1 MIFTWICSKNILQ
14 CCSTTYFQDSLTEW
28 FKLSSWQRIMILW
41 TWMSCVTLTHTLTP
55 HQSDLSS
62 DRVLDDACNHASLT
76 SAHQMRRDCCMKL
89 YFTWKHYELQSGF
102 RNQHCLVIILHDHC
116 NLLNTFSHDNI
127 LLQNTIWLLILAIEQ
142 RRQNIHFAW
151 IPMSCLVKMILIPR
165 FTCLSI

>member
-1 MIFTWICSKNILQ
+1 MLQYNIFSRLPDRVILAVIM
-14 CCSTTYFQDSLTEW
+14 TENHDP
-28 FKLSSWQRIMILW
+28 LNMNVLCN
-41 TWMSCVTLTHTLTP
+41 TDTHTP

-76 SAHQMRRDCCMKL
+76 SAHRMRRDCCMKL
-89 YFTWKHYELQSGF
+89 YFTQKHYKLQSGF

-142 RRQNIHFAW
+142 RRQNIHVVW
-151 IPMSCLVKMILIPR
+151 TPMLYLVKMILIPT
-165 FTCLSI
+165 FTGL